1 MNTKYTTALL
11 LGGIAFFATG
21 VAMAQTTPLQAPAGP
36 TDPFSLPRVEMVV
49 GGGDGDWVGA
59 LRILGMLTVL
69 TMAPAILLTMT
80 CFTRIVIVFSF
91 LRQALGTQQS
101 PPNQVMAALALFL
114 TVFIMQPVWSKV
126 NQEALQPYM
135 AGTMSQTEAFDK
147 AMTPIRGFMFNH
159 TREKD
164 LGVFIK
170 AVGGD
175 KPQSRENVSNWQ
187 LIPAFV
193 LSELKTAFQMG
204 FMLYVPFLVLD
215 MVVAS
220 ILMAMGMMM
229 LPPILISLPF
239 KVMLVLVDGWN
250 LLVVSL
256 IRSFG
261 GMTANFVV
269 TFFQEAITVAGMLS
283 LPALLLGL
291 VVGLMVAVF
300 QAVTQIQ
307 EQTLAFIPKIIAI
320 VAASHLAVGCFLTL
334 SRTPK
339 RSSTKCQRLVLVMGG
354 MLDFHGIYAV
364 FEPWILSFGLAM
376 VRGWG
381 IVHYNPIF
389 NMTMIPT
396 VIKAA
401 MVALLTMLVMTN
413 QQPIP
418 HVAQLNAVALF
429 GAVIIEACVGGV
441 MGLAVMLLFGA
452 LAFTGQLIGVQMGF
466 AIAMLLTPPLISKTV
481 C

>member
-1 MNTKYTTALL
+1 MKYSKTIALL
-11 LGGIAFFATG
+11 VGGIAFIATG
-21 VAMAQTTPLQAPAGP
+21 VAFAQTAPLQPPAGP

-49 GGGDGDWVGA
+49 GGGDGDWVGV
-59 LRILGMLTVL
+59 LRILAMLTIM

-126 NQEALQPYM
+126 NTEALQPYM
-135 AGTMSQTEAFDK
+135 AGTISQEVAVDK
-147 AMTPIRGFMFNH
+147 AMTPIRNFMFQH

-170 AVGGD
+170 AVGGN
-175 KPQSRENVSNWQ
+175 KPQTRQSVSNWQ

-239 KVMLVLVDGWN
+239 KVMLFVLVDGWN

-256 IRSFG
+256 VRSFG
-261 GMTANFVV
+261 A
-269 TFFQEAITVAGMLS
+269 
-283 LPALLLGL
+283 
-291 VVGLMVAVF
+291 
-300 QAVTQIQ
+300 
-307 EQTLAFIPKIIAI
+307 
-320 VAASHLAVGCFLTL
+320 
-334 SRTPK
+334 
-339 RSSTKCQRLVLVMGG
+339 
-354 MLDFHGIYAV
+354 
-364 FEPWILSFGLAM
+364 
-376 VRGWG
+376 
-381 IVHYNPIF
+381 
-389 NMTMIPT
+389 
-396 VIKAA
+396 
-401 MVALLTMLVMTN
+401 
-413 QQPIP
+413 
-418 HVAQLNAVALF
+418 
-429 GAVIIEACVGGV
+429 
-441 MGLAVMLLFGA
+441 
-452 LAFTGQLIGVQMGF
+452 
-466 AIAMLLTPPLISKTV
+466 
-481 C
+481 